1 MSTDEIA
8 TETGRVWLG
17 EDGII
22 RSVANANSEE
32 TLPTA
37 KANIAAIAHV
47 AGGVPR
53 PVLVDL
59 TGVKSISRDARA
71 YYTSEEAATHYTAAA
86 MLVGSPLS
94 RVIGNFYI
102 GLNRLPKPTR
112 LFTAEDGALEWL
124 SGFRP

>member
-22 RSVANANSEE
+22 RSVANAHSEE

-59 TGVKSISRDARA
+59 TGVKAISRDARA
-71 YYTSEEAATHYTAAA
+71 YYNSAEAAAHYTAAA
-86 MLVGSPLS
+86 MLIGSPLS
-94 RVIGNFYI
+94 RVIGNFYM
-102 GLNRLPKPTR
+102 GLNKLPKPAR
-112 LFTAEDGALEWL
+112 LFTAEDAALAWL
-124 SGFRP
+124 REFRP